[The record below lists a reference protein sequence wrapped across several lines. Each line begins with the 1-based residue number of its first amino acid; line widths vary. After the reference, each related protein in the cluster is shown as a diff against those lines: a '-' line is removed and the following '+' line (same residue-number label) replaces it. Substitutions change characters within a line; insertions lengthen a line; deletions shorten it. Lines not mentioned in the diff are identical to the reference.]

1 MISMEKSI
9 LKEVQNREIERIVEA
24 ISRFVLE
31 QTNLEDASIL
41 QKDTN
46 LFEAGLFDSLLAV
59 SLIGFCEKE
68 FDCIIDTSELS
79 EENFGTIGA
88 LSKLIWSKTMH

>member
-1 MISMEKSI
+1 MEKMIS
-9 LKEVQNREIERIVEA
+9 KEIQNKEIDRIVEA

-46 LFEAGLFDSLLAV
+46 LFESGLFDSLLAV
-59 SLIGFCEKE
+59 SLVAFCEKE

-79 EENFGTIGA
+79 EENFGTIAA
-88 LSKLIWSKTMH
+88 LSELIWSKIRA

>member
-1 MISMEKSI
+1 MEKIIS
-9 LKEVQNREIERIVEA
+9 KVAQDNEIDRITEA
-24 ISRFVLE
+24 ISLFIME
-31 QTNLEDASIL
+31 QTNLEDESFL

-59 SLIGFCEKE
+59 SLVAFCERE

-79 EENFGTIGA
+79 EENF
-88 LSKLIWSKTMH
+88 